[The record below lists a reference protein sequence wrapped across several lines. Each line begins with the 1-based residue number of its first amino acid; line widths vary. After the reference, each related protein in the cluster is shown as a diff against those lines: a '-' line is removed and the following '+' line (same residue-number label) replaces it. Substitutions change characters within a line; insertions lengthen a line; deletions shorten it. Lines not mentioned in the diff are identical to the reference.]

1 MINNRK
7 SIKLKSVII
16 NYIINNKKEYLI
28 MLILFIIGLFLGVL
42 YINNIKDDQFNNI
55 SNYINNFVE
64 KLKGFETIDTGSLL
78 KTSIIQNLL
87 LVVSLWFFG
96 TTVIRNSCSVWN
108 CNI

>member
-7 SIKLKSVII
+7 SIKLKSAIV
-16 NYIINNKKEYLI
+16 NYIINNKKEFLI

-42 YINNIKDDQFNNI
+42 YINNVKDDQFNNI

-96 TTVIRNSCSVWN
+96 TTVIRNSGSVWN
-108 CNI
+108 YNI